1 MLSAFRRERL
11 AEAAQ
16 NLAARGMRGEA
27 AEPAFMEI
35 IRYFPEDSV
44 QDDLAFGW
52 GAAFVYHCALK
63 AGLEFPVRFRLASR
77 FRFSRVEA
85 WLTVAQGPFGRQNL
99 AGLTEWSRSD
109 LDVCYLRI
117 PDGCQYDGWKYDYK
131 TQQLRMQVF

>member
-52 GAAFVYHCALK
+52 GAPLYTIA
-63 AGLEFPVRFRLASR
+63 RSR
-77 FRFSRVEA
+77 RA
-85 WLTVAQGPFGRQNL
+85 WN
-99 AGLTEWSRSD
+99 SRS
-109 LDVCYLRI
+109 VSGW
-117 PDGCQYDGWKYDYK
+117 PPASVFHGWKPSG
-131 TQQLRMQVF
+131 